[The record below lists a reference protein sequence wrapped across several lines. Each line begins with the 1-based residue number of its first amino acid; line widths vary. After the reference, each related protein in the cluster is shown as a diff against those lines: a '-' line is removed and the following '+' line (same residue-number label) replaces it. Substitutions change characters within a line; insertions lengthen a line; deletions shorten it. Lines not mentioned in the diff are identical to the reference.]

1 MGDAGESRR
10 LILNPTIDTF
20 TRSSKYRSMTPPP
33 RTYHATA
40 DRRREIVNATISV
53 LAERGF
59 AATSFARIRED
70 AQLSSTRMISYHF
83 ADKAALMQA
92 VVEHVVQDAAT
103 VMVPA
108 MEAAD
113 TWREKLAAYIRSNLR
128 FLAENRSAARAVIE
142 VIANGPRADNGLRED
157 TSTVLLSVLL
167 SQGQESGEFRS
178 FDALVVARSIR
189 ASIDAFATTMPSTST
204 ATDTTITE
212 IVELFDRATRQ
223 GESA

>member
-1 MGDAGESRR
+1 
-10 LILNPTIDTF
+10 
-20 TRSSKYRSMTPPP
+20 MTPPP
-33 RTYHATA
+33 RTYRPTA

-70 AQLSSTRMISYHF
+70 AGLSSTRMISYHF
-83 ADKAALMQA
+83 TDKAALMQA
-92 VVEHVVQDAAT
+92 VVEHVVQDAAA

-108 MEAAD
+108 MESAD
-113 TWREKLAAYIRSNLR
+113 TWRGKLAAYIRANLR
-128 FLAENRSAARAVIE
+128 FLAENRFAARAVIE
-142 VIANGPRADNGLRED
+142 VIANAPRADNSLRED

-167 SQGQESGEFRS
+167 SRGQESGEFRP
-178 FDALVVARSIR
+178 FDALVIARSIR
-189 ASIDAFATTMPSTST
+189 ASIDAFATTMPSTPT
-204 ATDTTITE
+204 ATDVTITE